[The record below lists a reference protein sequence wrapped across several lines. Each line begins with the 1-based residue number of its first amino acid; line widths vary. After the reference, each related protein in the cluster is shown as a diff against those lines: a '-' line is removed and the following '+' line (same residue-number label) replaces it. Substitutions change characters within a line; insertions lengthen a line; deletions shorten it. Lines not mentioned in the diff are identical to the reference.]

1 MNKTAIIFWVI
12 TTIIGYL
19 ADDFHG
25 ALIGLLVGLS
35 MSFLSEFIPT
45 KSRRRR

>member
-1 MNKTAIIFWVI
+1 MNRTAIVFWAI
-12 TTIIGYL
+12 TTILGYL

-35 MSFLSEFIPT
+35 ISFIAAFVPDEP
-45 KSRRRR
+45 RRRR